1 MRPNS
6 PIPAATRPAATRLVI
21 AALALAGV
29 TVGGCASVE
38 NVRTRFVAA
47 PPRCETMNFPV
58 YFRDNSDALTGPAM
72 QTINA
77 TATRAKGCKI
87 AAVEVIGLGDAK
99 GTASQNLDLSQ
110 RRAQAVADALKA
122 NGFPTPSYVD
132 GEGGAANRP
141 ARPSKQG
148 AQVRIRFGA

>member
-1 MRPNS
+1 MSLMKPT
-6 PIPAATRPAATRLVI
+6 AI
-21 AALALAGV
+21 AIAVLALAGV
-29 TVGGCASVE
+29 TVGGCASVDK
-38 NVRTRFVAA
+38 VRARFVAA

-72 QTINA
+72 QTISA
-77 TATRAKGCKI
+77 TAARAKGCKI

-99 GTASQNLDLSQ
+99 GTASQNLELSK

-122 NGFPTPSYVD
+122 NGFPVPTYVA
-132 GEGGAANRP
+132 GEGGAANGP
-141 ARPSKQG
+141 PNPSQQG